1 MLSAVLVQARTV
13 VLCWFN
19 SVMKIGEKSLKKT
32 QNFTVVLFLC
42 KIWRCHCMAVWL
54 YVHVLK

>member
-19 SVMKIGEKSLKKT
+19 SVMKIGEKSLKKPRT
-32 QNFTVVLFLC
+32 LLLFC
-42 KIWRCHCMAVWL
+42 FCVKFGDVIVWQCGCMFMS
-54 YVHVLK
+54 